1 MFLEQ
6 AWHDSALGPLSWWS
20 PPPAW
25 SVLSQRVL
33 EITFLPPPT
42 TALLNWLED
51 FRPPSMNWNIRAG
64 LWLKNSQ
71 GKSFF
76 FFLSHLLPVF
86 NMDNF
91 PCSPLGNLST
101 FLAYSWLE
109 MGPHLMRSSPFN
121 SSPALS
127 QVYLLV
133 HGLHKALKMN
143 ANLGLA
149 WLREKASFCI
159 LSGFL
164 LSFPLWPL
172 IIPNPLCKFTW
183 WLSKIDN
190 ILSSLL
196 NTSVGRSLE
205 GLVSQ
210 NQKSIQHQP

>member
-6 AWHDSALGPLSWWS
+6 AWHDSALGPLNWWS
-20 PPPAW
+20 PLPAR

-33 EITFLPPPT
+33 ERTFSAPT
-42 TALLNWLED
+42 TPLLNWLED
-51 FRPPSMNWNIRAG
+51 FHPLSMNWNIRAG

-76 FFLSHLLPVF
+76 FFLSHSLPMF

-91 PCSPLGNLST
+91 PCSPLGNWSI

-109 MGPHLMRSSPFN
+109 MGPSLMGSSPFN
-121 SSPALS
+121 SSPGLS
-127 QVYLLV
+127 QAFLLV

-143 ANLGLA
+143 ANLALA
-149 WLREKASFCI
+149 WLLREKASFCI

-172 IIPNPLCKFTW
+172 IILNPFCKFTW
-183 WLSKIDN
+183 WLSRIDN

-196 NTSVGRSLE
+196 NASVGRSLE
-205 GLVSQ
+205 GLVGQ